1 MVNKK
6 WYVGTSGFMI
16 SQKNWLSQ
24 KQLNCIEINS
34 SFYRTPT
41 LKQIQ
46 NWLKFPKNVYF
57 CLKVN
62 RYITHLKR
70 LKDIKDIW
78 DVKITC

>member
-46 NWLKFPKNVYF
+46 TKTTLSKTTKAHQNPLETIRHNKKQQQQ
-57 CLKVN
+57 KTT
-62 RYITHLKR
+62 I
-70 LKDIKDIW
+70 
-78 DVKITC
+78 